1 MAVSAG
7 TIVEHL
13 DVVEDVCFG
22 QVTGFVDPF
31 LDPLLFQAAEER
43 LSNRIISA
51 VTPSTHARLQVVGF
65 QKA

>member
-1 MAVSAG
+1 MASNSV
-7 TIVEHL
+7 IEHF
-13 DVVEDVCFG
+13 DVVEHIRLG